1 MESYKY
7 IVINSY
13 DRPNTNESDS
23 NFNLSITGGTSYN
36 RLSQVAVARFIC
48 TNSVYNVDSSN
59 NSFSFQENIGPLAT
73 ALITAGNYS
82 LSQIIP
88 ALQNAM
94 NAVSPNS
101 RTYII
106 TSSNITNKL
115 TITGSAGTF
124 NVIADGGLGLNLMLG
139 FSRRNDSPAGLS
151 VIAPRIYNLSR
162 FSNFVLKSNLP
173 RGDTYNTV
181 EGNRQG
187 ILDTIP
193 ISESS
198 NGDIFVYHPTELLW
212 RDLSYSSI
220 EQISLR
226 LTDEKDKDIELN
238 GGFMSV
244 YLVLK

>member
-1 MESYKY
+1 MQSYKY

-13 DRPNTNESDS
+13 DRPNSNESDS
-23 NFNLSITGGTSYN
+23 NFSLSITGGTSYN
-36 RLSQVAVARFIC
+36 RLSQVAVARFVC

-59 NSFSFQENIGPLAT
+59 NSFSFQEDVGPSAT
-73 ALITAGNYS
+73 ALIIPGNYS

-88 ALQNAM
+88 ALQSAM

-101 RTYII
+101 RTYVIS
-106 TSSNITNKL
+106 SSNVTNKL
-115 TITGSAGTF
+115 TITASAGTF
-124 NVIADGGLGLNLMLG
+124 NVIADNGSGLNLMLG
-139 FSRRNDSPAGLS
+139 FSRRTNSSTGLS

-181 EGNRQG
+181 EGNRQA

-226 LTDEKDKDIELN
+226 LCDEKDKDIDLQ

-244 YLVLK
+244 YLILK